1 MLLLSTYGFEY
12 GGFFY
17 LAISVMTQEFGILES
32 YERET
37 LKNESLGN
45 LLGLYCIFV
54 KMSPLFSTDNL
65 NDSRRILFFQL

>member
-1 MLLLSTYGFEY
+1 MPLLSTYGFEY
-12 GGFFY
+12 GGIFY
-17 LAISVMTQEFGILES
+17 LAIPVMTQDFGILES

-54 KMSPLFSTDNL
+54 KMSTDNL